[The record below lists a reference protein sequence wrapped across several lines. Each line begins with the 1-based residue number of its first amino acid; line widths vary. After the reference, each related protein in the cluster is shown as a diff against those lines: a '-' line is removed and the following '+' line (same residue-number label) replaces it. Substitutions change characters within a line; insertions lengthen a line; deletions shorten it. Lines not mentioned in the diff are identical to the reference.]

1 MNIQSGK
8 FKRESMA
15 RYNPHG
21 GSIGEKLLT
30 VVKFGLIVIAF
41 AGLLNG
47 YIYLNQKITETER
60 SIQRIQR
67 EIERTDREIAQL
79 RISRERLR
87 SWPHIREMIA
97 RFDLRLHQ
105 PMPGQVTRMA
115 VLSREQAARV
125 PLEVAVNVPVR
136 TGNPRRGGSAAYR
149 RN

>member
-8 FKRESMA
+8 FKRESAA
-15 RYNPHG
+15 RRNTRG
-21 GSIGEKLLT
+21 GSVGAKLVT
-30 VVKFGLIVIAF
+30 VAKFSLIIIAI

-60 SIQRIQR
+60 SIQRVQR

-87 SWPHIREMIA
+87 SWPHVRDMIA
-97 RFDLRLHQ
+97 RFDLKLRQ
-105 PMPGQVTRMA
+105 PAPGQVTRMA
-115 VLSREQAARV
+115 VLTREQAARV
-125 PLEVAVNVPVR
+125 PLEVAVNTPAGR
-136 TGNPRRGGSAAYR
+136 TGVYR